1 MTTPVATTNTTPTPA
16 TTSSNSSNNINS
28 GLSSLADNY
37 QTFLT
42 LLTTQLQ
49 NQDPLSPM
57 DTDQFTSQLTQMTG
71 VEQQLLS
78 NQLLQQL
85 VSANQGNGLQAGV
98 SLIGKTVTAGSSTAT
113 LTSGT
118 ASWPYTLSSAA
129 ASSTVKVLD
138 SGGNV
143 VWTGALTNT
152 GAGSNTFTWNG
163 QNSAGTQLDNGG
175 TYTVQIS
182 AADASGSPVNVST
195 AVTGNVTSTQQMNG
209 VTMVTLSNSQVA
221 NDNVT
226 VPVSSVTL
234 VQPTSSGTTTTQ

>member
-16 TTSSNSSNNINS
+16 TTSSTSTNNINS

-57 DTDQFTSQLTQMTG
+57 DSSQFTSQLTQMTG

-98 SLIGKTVTAGSSTAT
+98 SLIGKAVTAGSSTAT
-113 LTSGT
+113 LTSGS
-118 ASWPYTLSSAA
+118 AAWPYTLSTAA
-129 ASSTVKVLD
+129 ANSTVKVLD
-138 SGGNV
+138 NGGNV
-143 VWTGALTNT
+143 VWTGALTNM
-152 GAGSNTFTWNG
+152 GVGSNTFTWNG
-163 QNSAGTQLDNGG
+163 QTTAGTQLDNGG
-175 TYTVQIS
+175 TYTVDITATD
-182 AADASGSPVNVST
+182 AAGAPVNVST
-195 AVTGNVTSTQQMNG
+195 AVSGTVTSAQQVNG

-221 NDNVT
+221 NDSVT

-234 VQPTSSGTTTTQ
+234 VQATSSGSSTTQ